1 MGKLQTSEA
10 TRSPQIA
17 YQFALANLAASQT
30 ATDVPVPGGVVNTY
44 LLPVGG
50 YIVGYAINK
59 SAAHGAGSL
68 DFDIELDGTSTLTI
82 EADTTSE
89 YATINA
95 PDEPFST
102 GQALGVTY
110 TSDGSL
116 SATTVDIVVTVFVM
130 FEGWDI

>member
-1 MGKLQTSEA
+1 MGKLQSPEA
-10 TRSPQIA
+10 TSSPQHTFN
-17 YQFALANLAASQT
+17 FALANLAASQT
-30 ATDVPVPGGVVNTY
+30 ATDIPIPGGVVNTY
-44 LLPVGG
+44 LLPKGG

-68 DFDIELDGTSTLTI
+68 DFDIELDGTSTITI
-82 EADTTSE
+82 AADTTSE

-95 PDEPFST
+95 PDEPFSA
-102 GQALGVTY
+102 GQTLGVTY

-116 SATTVDIVVTVFVM
+116 SATTVDVAVTVYVM